1 MEILLKDIPDQ
12 GLDIAYEEDP
22 HFLGLVDKDVGFE
35 EKIVIRGRLSKAGE
49 TVSLVGWL
57 NARLIL
63 PCSRCAKDF
72 TFPLD
77 LELATQ
83 FLPLVQASMARP
95 SQGLQDVDVMEEDDL
110 HFYRGQSVILD
121 DFIREDVILAIPM
134 QPLCDPNCKGLCS
147 RCGQDLNIAAC
158 GCSQEEA
165 ASPMN
170 RTVKNNKKKMV

>member
-12 GLDIAYEEDP
+12 GLDIAYEENPDL
-22 HFLGLVDKDVGFE
+22 LGLVDKDVGFE
-35 EKIVIRGRLSKAGE
+35 EKIAVRGTLSKAGE
-49 TVSLVGWL
+49 AVTLIGSL

-72 TFPLD
+72 TLPIH

-83 FLPLVQASMARP
+83 FLPAGGFSLKAPDEDPDEA
-95 SQGLQDVDVMEEDDL
+95 MEEAEP
-110 HFYRGQSVILD
+110 HYYRGQSVVLD
-121 DFIREDVILAIPM
+121 DFVREEVILAVPM
-134 QPLCDPNCKGLCS
+134 QPLCDQDCKGLCS

-158 GCSQEEA
+158 NCSRDEA
-165 ASPMN
+165 VFPID